1 MKTLKTIFILTVF
14 STLIV
19 SCSIDDITDTPQT
32 TAKENIHATG
42 NEKKNT
48 VDKTEKG

>member
-19 SCSIDDITDTPQT
+19 SCSIDDITETPET
-32 TAKENIHATG
+32 TAKENIQATG
-42 NEKKNT
+42 DDKNNT
-48 VDKTEKG
+48 VDKSKKG

>member
-19 SCSIDDITDTPQT
+19 SCSIDDITDTPET
-32 TAKENIHATG
+32 TAVENIQATG
-42 NEKKNT
+42 EKGDH
-48 VDKTEKG
+48 VDKTKKG